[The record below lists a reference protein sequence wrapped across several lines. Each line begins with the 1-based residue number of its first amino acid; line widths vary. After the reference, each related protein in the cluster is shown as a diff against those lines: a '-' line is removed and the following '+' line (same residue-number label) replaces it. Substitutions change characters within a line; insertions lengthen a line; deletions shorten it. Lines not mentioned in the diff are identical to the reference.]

1 MTTEKIVEIQ
11 NEAKAIFNLLQQLQA
26 PMTENNIAIL
36 NACLGSLKM
45 IGQLLEEE
53 KKVELVGKNAAE
65 GENEDAG
72 ETDAE

>member
-11 NEAKAIFNLLQQLQA
+11 NEAQGIFTMLQQLQA
-26 PMTENNIAIL
+26 PMTENNVAVL
-36 NACLGSLKM
+36 NACLGSLKL
-45 IGQLLEEE
+45 IGRLLEEE
-53 KKVELVGKNAAE
+53 KKAAE

>member
-11 NEAKAIFNLLQQLQA
+11 NEAQGIFTMLQQLQA

-45 IGQLLEEE
+45 IGRMLEEE
-53 KKVELVGKNAAE
+53 KKAAE

-72 ETDAE
+72 EADAE

>member
-1 MTTEKIVEIQ
+1 MTTEKITEIQ
-11 NEAKAIFNLLQQLQA
+11 NEAKAVFKLLQQLQA
-26 PMTENNIAIL
+26 PMTENNIAVM

-45 IGQLLEEE
+45 IGQMLEEE
-53 KKVELVGKNAAE
+53 KKAAE